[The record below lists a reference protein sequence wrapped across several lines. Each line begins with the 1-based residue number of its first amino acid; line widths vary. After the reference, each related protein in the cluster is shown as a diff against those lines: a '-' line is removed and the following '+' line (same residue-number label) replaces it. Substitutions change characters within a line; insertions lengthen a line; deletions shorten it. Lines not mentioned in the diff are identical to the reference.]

1 MKQNVRNTKTRLKA
15 EKLPGKRDRTVPG
28 AEAGITH

>member
-15 EKLPGKRDRTVPG
+15 EKLPGKRSRAIPG
-28 AEAGITH
+28 ADAGITH